1 MLYSKNMIQHAPKPP
16 EPSSFRG
23 FDHYDTMALIEFKVT
38 VRGTLIRNS
47 VLAAAGAAAVRSH
60 LPHAQ
65 DTVEN
70 CVFSVLA
77 SSRNSQ

>member
-1 MLYSKNMIQHAPKPP
+1 MIQHAPKPP

-23 FDHYDTMALIEFKVT
+23 FEHYDTMTLIEFKVT
-38 VRGTLIRNS
+38 VRGDEGTLIRNS

-70 CVFSVLA
+70 CVLA

>member
-47 VLAAAGAAAVRSH
+47 VLAAAGAAAVRLH

-70 CVFSVLA
+70 CVLA

>member
-1 MLYSKNMIQHAPKPP
+1 MLQNLQNRRVF
-16 EPSSFRG
+16 E
-23 FDHYDTMALIEFKVT
+23 HYDTMTLIEIKVT
-38 VRGTLIRNS
+38 LRGTLIPNS
-47 VLAAAGAAAVRSH
+47 VLAAAGAAAVRLH

-70 CVFSVLA
+70 CVLA